1 MFKISQEQLNKVL
14 NLLGEMPAKLS
25 FEVIKELVS
34 LEKLEE
40 KEDEILP

>member
-1 MFKISQEQLNKVL
+1 MFKISEEQVNKVL
-14 NLLGEMPAKLS
+14 ILLGEMQAKIS
-25 FEVIKELVS
+25 FEVIKELLS

>member
-1 MFKISQEQLNKVL
+1 MFKISEEQLNKVL
-14 NLLGEMPAKLS
+14 SLLGEMQAKVS
-25 FEVIKELVS
+25 FGVIKELLS

>member
-1 MFKISQEQLNKVL
+1 MFKISEEQVNKVL
-14 NLLGEMPAKLS
+14 NLLGEMQAKIS
-25 FEVIKELVS
+25 FEVIKELLS